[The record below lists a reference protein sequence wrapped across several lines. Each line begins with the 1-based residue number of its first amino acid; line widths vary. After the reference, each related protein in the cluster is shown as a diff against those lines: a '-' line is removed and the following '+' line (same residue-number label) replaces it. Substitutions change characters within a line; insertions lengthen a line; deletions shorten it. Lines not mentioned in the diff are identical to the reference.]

1 MSLQCPICNEH
12 CDTIRA
18 LECHVDSCIMLQ
30 RNEPIPNNNISIDHT
45 CPICHCTFDNL
56 EHATAHA
63 NECLDAAIDMQRTTD
78 IEQKENDSNHNYN
91 RIMPSNHP
99 QNNHNRPLHM
109 HDMNHNHNNR
119 NMRSINIEHF
129 EMEYPSYSRSRRNK
143 WLCQYSTNGGNTIG
157 IYSALG
163 ATKDVTD
170 GVQILCQRLD
180 ESRSLLSVD
189 KLGCLIVCIK
199 TDKGKMIG
207 FATLHVDSLTKVV
220 TIDMFAVDN
229 ESQGHGFAT
238 VMICL
243 IKHRLLL
250 FEKRKYKLMVSAAND
265 VVSFWNKHSFVQTN
279 KKGLSEYQVK
289 DQKDGQLTYLLWNM
303 DDVENVE
310 HTLVRL
316 LSKQ

>member
-1 MSLQCPICNEH
+1 MSLQCPFCDED

-18 LECHVDSCIMLQ
+18 LEIHVEHCLTSQ
-30 RNEPIPNNNISIDHT
+30 ENEPPILNNNSIDHT
-45 CPICHCTFDNL
+45 CPICLRIFDNL

-63 NECLDAAIDMQRTTD
+63 NECLDAV
-78 IEQKENDSNHNYN
+78 IEQKESDSDSNHNN
-91 RIMPSNHP
+91 RNHP
-99 QNNHNRPLHM
+99 QNNHNILMNRPS
-109 HDMNHNHNNR
+109 NHNHNV
-119 NMRSINIEHF
+119 RSVNIEHF

-143 WLCQYSTNGGNTIG
+143 WLCQYSTNNAYTIG
-157 IYSALG
+157 IYHALG
-163 ATKDVTD
+163 ATKDCTD
-170 GVQILCQRLD
+170 GVKILCQQLD
-180 ESRSLLSVD
+180 PSRSVLSVEQ
-189 KLGCLIVCIK
+189 LGCLIVSIK
-199 TDKGKMIG
+199 TDKGTMIG

-229 ESQGHGFAT
+229 EYQRHGFAT

-243 IKHRLLL
+243 IKYRVLLL
-250 FEKRKYKLMVSAAND
+250 EKRRYKLMVSAAND